1 MTDFEL
7 KRDGWT
13 AEDGEKFSAW
23 LAEQAQSSAK
33 CEFEKRIVN
42 TALPCIAVPAPR
54 LKEIVKEIVKGN
66 AADFLKLTLWHNH
79 SEVVVNGE
87 VLTKLKD
94 FSEMCGFLDV
104 YSQKVD
110 NWAACDILKFK
121 VTDKNADD
129 FARLAKRY
137 FKDALPFR
145 RRIAL
150 IIMFKFI
157 ERDVDLVFEL
167 AGGLT
172 DETEYYVNMAN
183 AWLVCECFIKNRTK
197 TLEFLQRKRLNA
209 FTVNK
214 AVSKMRDSFRVSAE
228 DKEMLKSF
236 RVNKE

>member
-7 KRDGWT
+7 KRDCWT

-23 LAEQAQSSAK
+23 LLGQAQSPEK

-42 TALPCIAVPAPR
+42 TELPCIAVPAPR

-66 AADFLKLTLWHNH
+66 AEGFLKLMLWHNH

-87 VLTKLKD
+87 VLTKIKD
-94 FSEMCGFLDV
+94 FSEMCEFLDA
-104 YSQKVD
+104 YSEKVD
-110 NWAACDILKFK
+110 NWAACDVLKFK
-121 VTDKNADD
+121 VTDKNAAD

-157 ERDVDLVFEL
+157 ERDIDLVFEL
-167 AGGLT
+167 AGGLY

-183 AWLVCECFIKNRTK
+183 AWLICECFIKNRTK
-197 TLEFLQRKRLNA
+197 TLDFLEKNRLNA

-228 DKEMLKSF
+228 DKEMLKQF
-236 RVNKE
+236 KV

>member
-13 AEDGEKFSAW
+13 VEDGEKFSAW
-23 LAEQAQSSAK
+23 LSGQAQPPEK

-54 LKEIVKEIVKGN
+54 LKEIAKEIVKGN
-66 AADFLKLTLWHNH
+66 VEDFLKLMLWHSH

-87 VLTKLKD
+87 VLTKIKD
-94 FSEMCGFLDV
+94 FSSMCGFLDA

-110 NWAACDILKFK
+110 NWAACDVLKFK
-121 VTDKNADD
+121 VTDKNAAD
-129 FARLAKRY
+129 FERLAKRY

-157 ERDVDLVFEL
+157 ERDIDLVFEL
-167 AGGLT
+167 TGGLYN
-172 DETEYYVNMAN
+172 ETEYYVNMAN
-183 AWLVCECFIKNRTK
+183 AWLVCECFIKNRTE
-197 TLEFLQRKRLNA
+197 TLEFLRRNRLNA

-228 DKEMLKSF
+228 DKEMLKQF
-236 RVNKE
+236 KV